1 MASTPAFVPV
11 RVKIATSKCAIKI
24 PTCPTSKRDF
34 LPNDLTANI
43 LTKDESRLTTPTAY
57 VPVRALNPLVLSPRM
72 FFKIV
77 FEYARITLI
86 PVNSWKTIY
95 ITLIQLALVYLSSEQ
110 KASPYVTLVDY
121 FWIVEAINP
130 DISSAIY

>member
-57 VPVRALNPLVLSPRM
+57 VPVRALNPLVLWYS
-72 FFKIV
+72 
-77 FEYARITLI
+77 
-86 PVNSWKTIY
+86 
-95 ITLIQLALVYLSSEQ
+95 LS
-110 KASPYVTLVDY
+110 KHAHFLRRCNVIRPYND
-121 FWIVEAINP
+121 
-130 DISSAIY
+130 